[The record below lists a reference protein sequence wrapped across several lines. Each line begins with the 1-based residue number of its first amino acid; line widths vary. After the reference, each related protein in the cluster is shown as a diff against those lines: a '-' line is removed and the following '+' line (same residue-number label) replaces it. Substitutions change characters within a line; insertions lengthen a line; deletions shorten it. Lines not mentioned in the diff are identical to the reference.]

1 MEKIILKNKHG
12 ELRWNHGIFNYYFN
26 NYNILFHL
34 DFHENSEKYTFS
46 YVKIDAIY
54 FKKKNFNYQIMPEN
68 EDLKL
73 DKKFIIE
80 TNKELEKNNLP
91 EGWKEITKI
100 ISNFFELN
108 AKKITKK
115 CAFLFIKAL
124 SSGNYMVF
132 IEDPVTNKTI
142 GRALHL
148 ERKKLIKK

>member
-1 MEKIILKNKHG
+1 MEKIKLKNKHG

-108 AKKITKK
+108 AKK
-115 CAFLFIKAL
+115 
-124 SSGNYMVF
+124 
-132 IEDPVTNKTI
+132 
-142 GRALHL
+142 
-148 ERKKLIKK
+148 